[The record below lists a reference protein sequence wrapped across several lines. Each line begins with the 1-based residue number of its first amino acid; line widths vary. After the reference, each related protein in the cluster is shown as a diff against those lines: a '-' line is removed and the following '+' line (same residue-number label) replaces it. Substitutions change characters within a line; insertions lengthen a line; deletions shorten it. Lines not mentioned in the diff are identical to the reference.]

1 MPPARKKSEQD
12 KLVVEKSSPDGFQ
25 IKPIGEFSAGVSN
38 SNGIQESF
46 QQTNRSILSSFGDR
60 EEQISSAKKEEMQI
74 PELKEPGNIEL
85 KTIDEEF
92 GNEEKEKQNEI
103 TLENKEVKGK
113 ERKVISKPNSSTLIS
128 LLENNV
134 CTVDF
139 VRVTRPQIE
148 RIMRCTVGDQFI
160 PSNISGLGYGGG
172 RIIVWDLDKRGYRSF
187 YPDRVIQISYEEE
200 QE

>member
-1 MPPARKKSEQD
+1 MPPARKKPEQD

-25 IKPIGEFSAGVSN
+25 IKPIGEFSASVSN

-46 QQTNRSILSSFGDR
+46 QQTNKNILSSFGDR

-74 PELKEPGNIEL
+74 PELKEPANIEL

>member
-1 MPPARKKSEQD
+1 MPPARKKPEQD

-25 IKPIGEFSAGVSN
+25 IKPIGEFSASVSN

-46 QQTNRSILSSFGDR
+46 QQTNKNILSSFGDR

-74 PELKEPGNIEL
+74 PQLKEPGNIEL

-113 ERKVISKPNSSTLIS
+113 ELRFISKPNSSTLMN
-128 LLENNV
+128 LLENNI

>member
-1 MPPARKKSEQD
+1 MPPARKKPEQD

-25 IKPIGEFSAGVSN
+25 IKPIGEFSASVSN

-46 QQTNRSILSSFGDR
+46 QQTNKNILSSFGDR

-74 PELKEPGNIEL
+74 SQLKEPGNIEL

-103 TLENKEVKGK
+103 TLENKEIKGK
-113 ERKVISKPNSSTLIS
+113 ELRFISKPNSSTLMN
-128 LLENNV
+128 LLENNI

-187 YPDRVIQISYEEE
+187 YPDRVIQISYEED

>member
-1 MPPARKKSEQD
+1 MPPARKKPEQD

-25 IKPIGEFSAGVSN
+25 IKPIGEFSASVSN

-46 QQTNRSILSSFGDR
+46 QQTNKNILSSFGNR

-74 PELKEPGNIEL
+74 LQLKEPGNIEL

-103 TLENKEVKGK
+103 TLENKEIKGK
-113 ERKVISKPNSSTLIS
+113 ELRFISKPNSSTLMN
-128 LLENNV
+128 LLENNI

-139 VRVTRPQIE
+139 VRATRPQIE

-187 YPDRVIQISYEEE
+187 YPDRVIQISYEQD

>member
-25 IKPIGEFSAGVSN
+25 IKPIGEFSASVSN

-46 QQTNRSILSSFGDR
+46 QQTNKNILSSFGDR

-92 GNEEKEKQNEI
+92 GNEEKEKQNKI

>member
-1 MPPARKKSEQD
+1 MPPARKKPEQD

-25 IKPIGEFSAGVSN
+25 IKPIGEFSASVSN

-46 QQTNRSILSSFGDR
+46 QQTNRNILSSFGDR

-74 PELKEPGNIEL
+74 PELKEPANIEL

-103 TLENKEVKGK
+103 ILENKEVKGK
-113 ERKVISKPNSSTLIS
+113 ELRFISKPNSSTLMN
-128 LLENNV
+128 LLENNI

-187 YPDRVIQISYEEE
+187 YPDRVIQISYEKE

>member
-1 MPPARKKSEQD
+1 MPPARKKPEQD

-25 IKPIGEFSAGVSN
+25 IKPIGEFSASVSN

-46 QQTNRSILSSFGDR
+46 QQTNKNILSSFGDR

-74 PELKEPGNIEL
+74 PQLKEPGNIEL

>member
-1 MPPARKKSEQD
+1 MPPARKKPEQD

-25 IKPIGEFSAGVSN
+25 IKPIGEFSANVSN

-46 QQTNRSILSSFGDR
+46 QQTNRNILSSFGDR

-187 YPDRVIQISYEEE
+187 YPDRVIQISYEED

>member
-1 MPPARKKSEQD
+1 MPPARKKPEQD

-25 IKPIGEFSAGVSN
+25 IKPIGEFSASVSN

-46 QQTNRSILSSFGDR
+46 QQTNRNILSSFGNR

-74 PELKEPGNIEL
+74 SQLKEPGNIEL

-103 TLENKEVKGK
+103 TLENKEIKGK
-113 ERKVISKPNSSTLIS
+113 ELRFISKPNSSTLMN
-128 LLENNV
+128 LLENNI

-187 YPDRVIQISYEEE
+187 YPDRVIQISYEED

>member
-1 MPPARKKSEQD
+1 MPPARKKSEQE

-25 IKPIGEFSAGVSN
+25 IKPIGEFSASVSN

>member
-25 IKPIGEFSAGVSN
+25 IKPIGEFSASVSN

>member
-1 MPPARKKSEQD
+1 MPPARKKPEQD

-25 IKPIGEFSAGVSN
+25 IKPIGEFSASVSN

-46 QQTNRSILSSFGDR
+46 QQTNKNILSSFGNR

-74 PELKEPGNIEL
+74 SQLKEPGNIEL

-103 TLENKEVKGK
+103 TLENKEIKGK
-113 ERKVISKPNSSTLIS
+113 ELRFISKPNSSTLMN
-128 LLENNV
+128 LLENNI

-187 YPDRVIQISYEEE
+187 YPDRVIQISYEED
-200 QE
+200 QK

>member
-1 MPPARKKSEQD
+1 MPPARKKPEQD

-25 IKPIGEFSAGVSN
+25 IKPIGEFSASVSN

-46 QQTNRSILSSFGDR
+46 QQTNKNILSSFGDR

-74 PELKEPGNIEL
+74 LQLKEPGNIEL

-103 TLENKEVKGK
+103 TLENKEIKGK
-113 ERKVISKPNSSTLIS
+113 ELRFISKPNSSTLMN
-128 LLENNV
+128 LLENNI

-187 YPDRVIQISYEEE
+187 YPDRVIQISYEEDRE
-200 QE
+200 

>member
-25 IKPIGEFSAGVSN
+25 IKPIGEFSASVSN

-46 QQTNRSILSSFGDR
+46 QQTNKNILSSFGDR

-92 GNEEKEKQNEI
+92 GNEEKEKQNKI

-134 CTVDF
+134 CAVDF

>member
-1 MPPARKKSEQD
+1 MPPARKKPEQD

-25 IKPIGEFSAGVSN
+25 IKPIGEFSASVSN

-113 ERKVISKPNSSTLIS
+113 ELRFISKPNSSTLMN
-128 LLENNV
+128 LLENNI

>member
-1 MPPARKKSEQD
+1 MPPARKKPEQD

-25 IKPIGEFSAGVSN
+25 IKPIGEFSASVSN

-46 QQTNRSILSSFGDR
+46 QQTNKNILSSFGNR

-74 PELKEPGNIEL
+74 SQLKEPGNIEL

-103 TLENKEVKGK
+103 TLENKEIKGK
-113 ERKVISKPNSSTLIS
+113 ELRFISKPNSSTLMN
-128 LLENNV
+128 LLENNI

-187 YPDRVIQISYEEE
+187 YPDRVIQISYEED

>member
-1 MPPARKKSEQD
+1 MPPARKKPEQD

-25 IKPIGEFSAGVSN
+25 IKPIGEFSASVSN

-46 QQTNRSILSSFGDR
+46 QQTNKNILSSFGNR

-74 PELKEPGNIEL
+74 SQLKEPGNIEL

-103 TLENKEVKGK
+103 TLENKEIKGK
-113 ERKVISKPNSSTLIS
+113 ELRFISKPNSSTLMN
-128 LLENNV
+128 LLENNI

-139 VRVTRPQIE
+139 VRATRPQIE

-187 YPDRVIQISYEEE
+187 YPDRVIQISYEED

>member
-1 MPPARKKSEQD
+1 MPPARKKPEQD

-25 IKPIGEFSAGVSN
+25 IKPIGEFSASVSN

>member
-1 MPPARKKSEQD
+1 MPPARKKPEQD
-12 KLVVEKSSPDGFQ
+12 KLVVEKSSPDGFR
-25 IKPIGEFSAGVSN
+25 IKPIGEFSASVSN

-46 QQTNRSILSSFGDR
+46 QQTNKNILSSFGNR

-74 PELKEPGNIEL
+74 SQLKEPGNIEL

-103 TLENKEVKGK
+103 TLENKEIKGK
-113 ERKVISKPNSSTLIS
+113 ELRFISKPNSSTLMN
-128 LLENNV
+128 LLENNI

-187 YPDRVIQISYEEE
+187 YPDRVIQISYEEDRE
-200 QE
+200 

>member
-1 MPPARKKSEQD
+1 MPPARKKPEQD

-25 IKPIGEFSAGVSN
+25 IKPIGEFSASVSN

-46 QQTNRSILSSFGDR
+46 QQTNKNILSSFGNR

-74 PELKEPGNIEL
+74 LQLKEPGNIEL

-103 TLENKEVKGK
+103 TLENKEIKGK
-113 ERKVISKPNSSTLIS
+113 ELRFISKPNSSTLMN
-128 LLENNV
+128 LLENNI

-187 YPDRVIQISYEEE
+187 YPDRVIQISYEED